1 MPVIKAIMA
10 AALYGLSSPIS
21 KLLLKEVSALM
32 MAALVYLGAGLGML
46 IVSLV
51 LSKGN
56 PGLKEAGLSR
66 KDLPLVTGVI
76 ILDIAAPVLMM
87 TGLMLTT
94 PSNAALLGNFEIV
107 ATSLIAL
114 VVFKEAIGK
123 RLWVSILLITAAS
136 IILTFEGEG
145 SLHFSAGSLLVLLA
159 CASWGLENNFTRM
172 LSLKD
177 PVQITVIKG
186 LGSGTGALLI
196 ALVSKEATWNPVYNS
211 AALILGFFAYG
222 LSIYLYV
229 SAQRDLGAARTS
241 AYYAVAPFIGVGL
254 SFLLFR
260 TPLTPW
266 FLIAFLIMVAGSYLA
281 VSENH
286 EHLHKHEYL
295 VHEHRHRHD
304 DMHHGHHEEGDYP
317 AEHTHLHVHGETEHS
332 HRHTPDL
339 HHRHGH

>member
-1 MPVIKAIMA
+1 LPVLKAIMA

-46 IVSLV
+46 IVSLTMT
-51 LSKGN
+51 KGKA
-56 PGLKEAGLSR
+56 GFREAALSR
-66 KDLPLVTGVI
+66 KDLPLAAGVV

-114 VVFKEAIGK
+114 VIFKEAIGR
-123 RLWVSILLITAAS
+123 RLWISIALITAAS
-136 IILTFEGEG
+136 IMLTFEGEG
-145 SLHFSAGSLLVLLA
+145 SLDFSAGSLLVLLA

-172 LSLKD
+172 LSIKD

-196 ALVSKEATWNPVYNS
+196 ALLSHEATWNPAYNS
-211 AALILGFFAYG
+211 AAVVLGFFAYG
-222 LSIYLYV
+222 LSIFLYV

-260 TPLTPW
+260 TPVTPW
-266 FLIAFLIMVAGSYLA
+266 FLVSFLIMVAGSYLA

-286 EHLHKHEYL
+286 EHLHRHEQL

-304 DMHHGHHEEGDYP
+304 DMHHDHHGEGAFP
-317 AEHTHLHVHGETEHS
+317 AEHTHMHVHDGVEHS